1 MSNLVKKNEIS
12 KHELALIKNDLS
24 QLSQEERLFLYNE
37 TCKSLGLNPLTQPFG
52 FIEFRGGKLSLYA
65 KKDCTDQLRKIHNVS
80 IEIVSKENLNDIFTV
95 VAKAKDKHS
104 RIDEDMGA
112 VPIKGLF
119 GDQLANA
126 MMKAITKAKRRVTL
140 SICGLG
146 ILDESEIET
155 IKDAKIVNIDN
166 EIKTIAPAQNE
177 SKKDMYFLATESES
191 IPKEEKPIVNH
202 AIQTN
207 DVGDWKDYKLKFTFG
222 AFKSGTTFEQLGKND
237 TESLVKYIK
246 TWQLSNGKSHKQF
259 DEFLELANKYLES
272 LKWKNSYK
280 HK

>member
-24 QLSQEERLFLYNE
+24 QLSQEERLFLYND

-65 KKDCTDQLRKIHNVS
+65 KKDCTDQLRKLHNVS
-80 IEIVSKENLNDIFTV
+80 IEIISKETVNDIFMV
-95 VAKAKDKHS
+95 VAKAIDKNNKF
-104 RIDEDMGA
+104 DEDMGA

-166 EIKTIAPAQNE
+166 EIKTIAPDQNE
-177 SKKDMYFLATESES
+177 NKETKYFLAPESEQL
-191 IPKEEKPIVNH
+191 PKEEKPIVNH

-207 DVGDWKDYKLKFTFG
+207 NFGDWKDYKLKFTFG

-272 LKWKNSYK
+272 LK
-280 HK
+280 